1 MRFIWWRAT
10 SLITDDRI
18 MINDY
23 TPDIFNCCFEPAY
36 TIEHIVGAMKK
47 VTGLTQFVPDIPNWV
62 IMPATTVIGA
72 LGTPMGICPAP
83 CEETADFYKYLW
95 KEVGWMWI

>member
-36 TIEHIVGAMKK
+36 TIEHIVG
-47 VTGLTQFVPDIPNWV
+47 GNEEGD
-62 IMPATTVIGA
+62 
-72 LGTPMGICPAP
+72 GTDAVCAGCS
-83 CEETADFYKYLW
+83 
-95 KEVGWMWI
+95 